1 MAVSGAMVCRFDSD
15 GLHEGRNV
23 DMENKNAD
31 ADKIFDKLQFDIGFV
46 APEAH
51 DVRDAKIRQA
61 IRTAFNEG
69 HEVGV
74 ETGAAV
80 MGFRNGA

>member
-1 MAVSGAMVCRFDSD
+1 MAVSGALVCRFESC
-15 GLHEGRNV
+15 GLHEGRKN
-23 DMENKNAD
+23 MENKNAD